1 MALPLSMH
9 QASKQYK
16 LLCRTSGC
24 YWLSTLHPP
33 PPPPSTP
40 LCLSPPG
47 QAQVV
52 TAAVAKMRAQHSP
65 SDPDAPLPSSN
76 AATHNPGSSAHALFR
91 CYSGPSR
98 RLQDPVR
105 DAALLPGQ
113 AMAATAGA
121 GHDWRDV
128 VGPLNIKALVAGPGA
143 AEDGLGGAA
152 GGGQGG
158 SPAVRRL
165 RFSAAGQD
173 VTVAGP
179 GGTAELSGSTSG
191 GTADKGA
198 AAPGRLSRTASP
210 GDGEAEGTAALLMLR
225 KLSLTE
231 EGEEEEEEGNEGKEG
246 AQGEAEGRH
255 ALLLGDCAAE
265 GAATERGGARGRD
278 EGMEATFRYHPPV
291 PPDAADL
298 SWAVGAAT
306 AGGSGRQ
313 QPLRGSAGRRYEAGG
328 TGVEAGA
335 GGEGGEALAAEAI
348 VREVDQLRGHLSRL
362 HR

>member
-1 MALPLSMH
+1 M
-9 QASKQYK
+9 
-16 LLCRTSGC
+16 
-24 YWLSTLHPP
+24 
-33 PPPPSTP
+33 
-40 LCLSPPG
+40 
-47 QAQVV
+47 V

-65 SDPDAPLPSSN
+65 LDPDGPLPSSS
-76 AATHNPGSSAHALFR
+76 ATTLNPGSSAHALFR
-91 CYSGPSR
+91 CYSGPSQG
-98 RLQDPVR
+98 LQDPVR

-113 AMAATAGA
+113 AMGAPAGA

-143 AEDGLGGAA
+143 APAEEEDGLGGAA

-173 VTVAGP
+173 VTAAGP
-179 GGTAELSGSTSG
+179 GGTAEPPG
-191 GTADKGA
+191 GTAA
-198 AAPGRLSRTASP
+198 VAPGRLSRTASP

-246 AQGEAEGRH
+246 AQGAEGEAEGRH

-265 GAATERGGARGRD
+265 GAAAERGGARGQD

-306 AGGSGRQ
+306 AGESGRQ

-328 TGVEAGA
+328 TGLEAGS